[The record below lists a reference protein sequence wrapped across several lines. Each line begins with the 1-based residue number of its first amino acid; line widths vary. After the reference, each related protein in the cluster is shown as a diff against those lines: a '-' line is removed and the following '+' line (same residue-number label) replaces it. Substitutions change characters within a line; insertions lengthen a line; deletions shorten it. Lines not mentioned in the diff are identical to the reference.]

1 MIMYLKQLEIQG
13 FKSFAD
19 RIKINFESGITA
31 VVGPNGCGKSNVVDA
46 LRWVLGETNPRRIR
60 CLRENDVIFHGSS
73 TRPQVGFAR
82 VNLLLD
88 NSSSWLNI
96 DCSEVQ
102 ITRKLYANGE
112 SGYFINNESVR
123 MKDIKELF
131 MNTGVMTNS
140 YSTIQLAEV
149 QAILES
155 SPEQIRVLFDEA
167 AGVTKYRSH
176 REEARRRID
185 RTRGDLDR
193 IRDII
198 RELEQEIKL
207 LDSQARKA
215 KKFENLKVKLSEGMV
230 NNILSDYKENFERKE
245 ELKKNLTVQSDKHI
259 AFKSKLSKA
268 EAALEKQRMELDV
281 LEERLASRQAE
292 NALAVSEKKVL
303 EERLSFASSRLKALP
318 GEMAQASQ
326 KQKRAEK
333 ELLEQKP
340 VLEKLSSQKDEI
352 EKTLN
357 EIKAASGAK
366 ASLFDEK
373 LQAAKSVL
381 FQTVHSLVSVS
392 NGIKTAEDGIEEL
405 AGRISKNRDDSQKIE
420 NEILRLDGE
429 IKEAKN
435 KSAQAAEEIKR
446 KEEIIGKL
454 NAGYARADK
463 LRGEL
468 KEKAEGLKMDKL
480 RLETGSAGK
489 RLEYESFVK
498 RVSGDRDF
506 LGDFESS
513 VEIGEKWKE
522 AFSVLFSNFPKVVFV
537 RNAGCIKKMK
547 DAGAVPYIIFVSAED
562 IIKYSPGNLPSAVP
576 PEDIIRGKN
585 EHAEKFIKI
594 LFDKFIFADRDAQ
607 EGTEKF
613 IFSSDGS
620 VGFPFGRAFGGSG
633 GVSDAD
639 EDISLKEK
647 EIDGIEKRRRDSE
660 EEINKLTSG
669 REKALREISSLREE
683 VIESGAKIRNLESA
697 KSGKAEILKE
707 MSAERANLEK
717 AADNLRAEIEKNKK
731 EEMVLKEKHQIQV
744 ENLSSAEKT
753 VASAEETRSH
763 ISAAENEAKKQKC
776 ERFMVEYEGAL
787 SSVGRF
793 EEEKSGAIK
802 TVQQIS
808 NEEKHLNERAGKMK
822 DDIDAIAKR
831 EKKFTEDI
839 NALKQKQQ
847 SERAGLNVLQKNVS
861 SVNSQVYE
869 TQKSKEIVTGEI
881 MHLGES
887 LQALEYRLK
896 EEYSL
901 TVDEGF
907 KKYEHPV
914 KFSEEDII
922 RLRARV
928 EALGSVNLLAPEDY
942 ERVKKRY
949 DFLIAQST
957 DLEKAI
963 EDITKIISEAN
974 KQIRENFVRTFEI
987 AKENFKAV
995 YTNFFEGGRAD
1006 IRLTD
1011 EANPLESGV
1020 EVEAEPPGKKINSNR
1035 QLSSGENA
1043 LTAIALLF
1051 ALFRIKPSP
1060 FCVLDEIDAPLDDA
1074 NVVRFSKLIREFS
1087 KNIQFITITH
1097 NKRTMEMADVIYGV
1111 TMEEFGVSKLVSV
1124 KYRKFIGEGVGAR

>member
-1 MIMYLKQLEIQG
+1 MYLKQLEIQG

-73 TRPQVGFAR
+73 TRPQIGFAR

-167 AGVTKYRSH
+167 AGVTKYRVH
-176 REEARRRID
+176 RDEARRRID
-185 RTRGDLDR
+185 RTRADLDR

-230 NNILSDYKENFERKE
+230 NNILSDYKESFERKE
-245 ELKKNLTVQSDKHI
+245 ELKKNLAVQSDKHI

-268 EAALEKQRMELDV
+268 ESALEKQRMELDV
-281 LEERLASRQAE
+281 LEEKLASRQAE

-318 GEMAQASQ
+318 GEMAQASR
-326 KQKRAEK
+326 KSERAEK
-333 ELLEQKP
+333 ELLEKKP
-340 VLEKLSSQKDEI
+340 LLEKLSSQKDEI

-392 NGIKTAEDGIEEL
+392 NGIKAAEDGIGEL
-405 AGRISKNRDDSQKIE
+405 AGRITKNRDDSQKIE
-420 NEILRLDGE
+420 NEISRLDGE
-429 IKEAKN
+429 IREAKN
-435 KSAQAAEEIKR
+435 KTAQAAEGIKR

-454 NAGYARADK
+454 NADYARADK

-468 KEKAEGLKMDKL
+468 KEKAEALKMDKL

-489 RLEYESFVK
+489 RLEYESFIK

-513 VEIGEKWKE
+513 VEIGGKWKD

-537 RNAGCIKKMK
+537 RNAGCLVKMK
-547 DAGAVPYIIFVSAED
+547 DAGAVPYIIFVSVD
-562 IIKYSPGNLPSAVP
+562 DLMKYSPGALSPSP
-576 PEDIIRGKN
+576 PEDVIRGKN

-594 LFDKFIFADRDAQ
+594 IFAQFIFADRDAQ

-613 IFSSDGS
+613 IFSSGGA

-633 GVSDAD
+633 GASDAD

-697 KSGKAEILKE
+697 KSGKAELLKE

-717 AADNLRAEIEKNKK
+717 ASDDLRAEIEKNKK

-793 EEEKSGAIK
+793 EEEKSGAVK
-802 TVQQIS
+802 AVQQIS
-808 NEEKHLNERAGKMK
+808 NEEKYLNERAGKMK
-822 DDIDAIAKR
+822 SDIDAIAKR
-831 EKKFTEDI
+831 EKRFTEDI

-847 SERAGLNVLQKNVS
+847 KARAELNVLQKNVS

-887 LQALEYRLK
+887 LQALEHRLK
-896 EEYSL
+896 EEYNL

-907 KKYEHPV
+907 KKYEKPV

-949 DFLIAQST
+949 DFLLAQSN
-957 DLEKAI
+957 DLEKAM

-974 KQIRENFVRTFEI
+974 RQIRENFVRTFEI

-995 YTNFFEGGRAD
+995 YTDFFEGGRAD

-1097 NKRTMEMADVIYGV
+1097 NKRSMEMADVIYGV

-1124 KYRKFIGEGVGAR
+1124 KYRKFIGEGVAAR